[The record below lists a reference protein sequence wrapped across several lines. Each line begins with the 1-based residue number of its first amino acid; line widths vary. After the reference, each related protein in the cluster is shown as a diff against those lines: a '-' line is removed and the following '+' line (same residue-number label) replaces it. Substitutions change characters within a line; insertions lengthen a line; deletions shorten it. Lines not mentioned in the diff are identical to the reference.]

1 MQRNDA
7 SGFAPSRTTTSQ
19 QTTGT
24 TNTLKHTAMGRLL
37 LMALLLFA
45 FLGGTRAQETLTV
58 YDGTDTHSEI
68 PFWGLYADYGV
79 RSQFIIPAGELVV
92 MDGGT
97 ITALTFYS
105 PDTSVEFDEGVT
117 VYLKEVDYT
126 TFPSD
131 FMEDWSSMT
140 AVYTGTIGVNSEGLM
155 EIAFTTPY
163 LYEGG
168 NLMVGFQVTT
178 WGESW
183 PGVNW
188 YGVNQASDS
197 YAAVSNFADESH
209 EWGSE
214 IGQVNFIPKT
224 TFIYEPDLNSCIKPH
239 QLTVSNVTNHEAT
252 ISWTSDADAWQIQMN
267 EENLIDVTD
276 KTYTF
281 TSLDSETTYSV
292 KVRTN
297 CDGNYSNWTNPV
309 NFTTA
314 ETCPAPSNMAITDI
328 TGHKAT
334 VSWTSGAGNWVLQY
348 GTDVGFADGTYSEIS
363 DGFISDG
370 ATATA
375 SITGLTPETTY
386 YVRVKALCGGEDG
399 ESRWTTKDFTT
410 DIACP
415 APANLTVNDI
425 TGHTAEI
432 SWTGSADSYEME
444 YGIINGETYDFED
457 GTLQGWTNLI
467 VKAGGGQ
474 WLHSDDNINGY
485 DYTPDAHGGTGFAM
499 CYSNYFY
506 EDGIFISFA
515 TDAYLVSPQRYQMSE
530 GASLNFWYDVE
541 NDDYPEFFDVCV
553 ATKANPT
560 DTDDFTSIWN
570 SRDAKGKS
578 GEKAKVRRSNTRY
591 GNWRQVTLDL
601 SAYAGQ
607 SVWIAFHDVSN
618 GKTEVRI
625 DDITVDSGA
634 GITWIPVEETISTTQ
649 YTLSG
654 LTPETPYGVRVR
666 AIYDGEDGGESKWTT
681 KIFTTTETCPT
692 PTNIAIT
699 DITAHSATVRWTS
712 GAENWI
718 LQFGTDAGFAE
729 GTYSEISDG
738 FISDGVTA
746 TASITDLTSETTYYV
761 RVKSICG
768 NEDGES
774 RWTTEDFT
782 TTYTCPAPTN
792 VNISEIGPH
801 TAVVS
806 WESDNNLF
814 NLMLGEELITDVTS
828 PHTLTNLTPETQYSV
843 QVQSVCGGEDGES
856 RWTDAKSFATLEA
869 NPVPTDVVAVPAST
883 IATVSWT
890 GYGESYNVKYLSA
903 TNHIVSPVFTED
915 FENDIN
921 GWTINGDNE
930 TNIDSTSPHSG
941 NHSFRFGWH
950 SPCPKYL
957 VSCELTDVTNG
968 MILEFYYRNY
978 GIYHEETFSVGFSST
993 TSDIDAFT
1001 FGEVITASDLQ
1012 WHLYSI
1018 EIPTNTK
1025 YVCWK
1030 HLSDTKYYLFIDDI
1044 AIGQG
1049 TSWTTVTTNEPSVT
1063 LTGLTPGTTYE
1074 CQVQSVMAGE
1084 ENSAWT
1090 PSVYFTTL
1098 EGIPMPTDVAVS
1110 TTPTTATISWTDNGN
1125 SNSYNVDYRD
1135 PEAVG
1140 NIVLS
1145 QDFEGGLNGW
1155 TKRDCGPNSV
1165 VDTNFPHSG
1174 SKAFRFSFSSG
1185 TSTPISYPQYLISP
1199 ELTGVTEGTKLEFWY
1214 KNTDYNANEVFQ
1226 VGTST
1231 TGNATDDFTFG
1242 NEISAGGLQWRH
1254 YKETIPEGTK
1264 YICLKYTSNRN
1275 NLAID
1280 DILIYQNAT
1289 EWTSISTTEL
1299 PVTITGL
1306 TPSTTYEYRVQN
1318 VLYGDPSDWTE
1329 VATFTT
1335 MVENPVP
1342 MDLAADNIT
1351 STTADIRWTGYGDS
1365 YNVRYRRADHVG
1377 DELFTEGFES
1387 GLNGWSRRDCGPNS
1401 NVDTHFPHSGSKAF
1415 RFSFSSG
1422 TSTPISNPQYLI
1434 SPELTG
1440 VTEGA
1445 KLEFWYKNTDNN
1457 ANEVFQVGTS
1467 TTGNATDN
1475 FTFGNEIS
1483 AGGQQWRH
1491 YSATIPAGTKYVCL
1505 KYTSNRNNLA
1515 IDDIKIYAEAAWM
1528 TASSDE
1534 PEVTIGGM
1542 EPETAYEWQVQSV
1555 KNGAASGWSEL
1566 ATFTTSPLVELVNDD
1581 SGFES
1586 GAKNSAVICANATSM
1601 VDVKLAG
1608 RTLYKDG
1615 EWNTICL
1622 PFNLTLADSPL
1633 EGAIAKTLESATM
1646 TGTHVTLTFSAAV
1659 TELEAGVPY
1668 IIKWDVSEDASASDI
1683 VNPVFNGVTIVANTE
1698 DQHTISAVDGHV
1710 KFIGYYDAFGIDEND
1725 TDIYY
1730 MTAGSTLK
1738 HTGKPRT
1745 LKACRAYFQF
1755 SEAANGRL
1763 LVLNFGD
1770 GETTGIIS
1778 IENGKLNNESGWYTI
1793 DGKKLDQQ
1801 PTRKGLYIHN
1811 GVKVVIK

>member
-1 MQRNDA
+1 
-7 SGFAPSRTTTSQ
+7 
-19 QTTGT
+19 
-24 TNTLKHTAMGRLL
+24 MGRLL
-37 LMALLLFA
+37 LITLFLFA
-45 FLGGTRAQETLTV
+45 FLGGARAEETLTV
-58 YDGTDTHSEI
+58 YDGTDTNSRI
-68 PFWGLYADYGV
+68 PFYGLYADYGT

-105 PDTSVEFDEGVT
+105 SNTSLDYDEGVT

-126 TFPSD
+126 TFASATL
-131 FMEDWSSMT
+131 EDWSTMT
-140 AVYTGTIGVNSEGLM
+140 AVYTGTIGINGEGLM
-155 EIAFTTPY
+155 EIALTTPY
-163 LYEGG
+163 TYEGG
-168 NLMVGFQVTT
+168 NLMIGFQVTT

-183 PGVNW
+183 PSVSW
-188 YGVNQASDS
+188 YGVNQAEDS
-197 YAAVSNFADESH
+197 YTAVNNNADNSH
-209 EWGSE
+209 EWDSSTSL
-214 IGQVNFIPKT
+214 VNFIPKT
-224 TFIYEPDLNSCIKPH
+224 TFIYEPDPNTCIKPH
-239 QLTVSNVTNHEAT
+239 QLTISDITVHEAT
-252 ISWTSDADAWQIQMN
+252 ISWTSDADAWQIQLN
-267 EENLIDVTD
+267 EEDIIDVTD

-281 TSLDSETTYSV
+281 TGLDPETTYSV

-297 CDGNYSNWTNPV
+297 CDGNYSNWTIPV
-309 NFTTA
+309 
-314 ETCPAPSNMAITDI
+314 S
-328 TGHKAT
+328 
-334 VSWTSGAGNWVLQY
+334 
-348 GTDVGFADGTYSEIS
+348 
-363 DGFISDG
+363 
-370 ATATA
+370 
-375 SITGLTPETTY
+375 
-386 YVRVKALCGGEDG
+386 
-399 ESRWTTKDFTT
+399 FTT
-410 DIACP
+410 DILFH
-415 APANLTVNDI
+415 APTDLAVSDI
-425 TGHTAEI
+425 TGHTATI

-444 YGIINGETYDFED
+444 YRIIDTYGFED
-457 GTLQGWTNLI
+457 GTLQGWTNL
-467 VKAGGGQ
+467 VVNADGGQ
-474 WLHSDDNINGY
+474 WLHSNENKGGY
-485 DYTPDAHGGTGFAM
+485 DYTAYAHGGTGFAL
-499 CYSNYFY
+499 CYSFNDSNGDAYN
-506 EDGIFISFA
+506 
-515 TDAYLVSPQRYQMSE
+515 TDAYLVSPRPYQMSE
-530 GASLNFWYDVE
+530 GASLNFWYDMA
-541 NDDYPEFFDVCV
+541 NDDYPENFEVCV
-553 ATKANPT
+553 ATTANPT
-560 DTDDFTSIWN
+560 ASDFTSIWSLSN
-570 SRDAKGKS
+570 AKGKG

-591 GNWRQVTLDL
+591 QNWHEVTIDL
-601 SAYAGQ
+601 SAYAGP
-607 SVWIAFHDVSN
+607 SVWIAFHDVN
-618 GKTEVRI
+618 NDQYEVWI

-634 GITWIPVEETISTTQ
+634 DITWIPVEEAISDTQ

-654 LTPETPYGVRVR
+654 LTPETPYMVRVR
-666 AIYDGEDGGESKWTT
+666 AIYDGDDGGESKWTSMS
-681 KIFTTTETCPT
+681 FTT
-692 PTNIAIT
+692 
-699 DITAHSATVRWTS
+699 
-712 GAENWI
+712 
-718 LQFGTDAGFAE
+718 L
-729 GTYSEISDG
+729 
-738 FISDGVTA
+738 
-746 TASITDLTSETTYYV
+746 
-761 RVKSICG
+761 
-768 NEDGES
+768 
-774 RWTTEDFT
+774 
-782 TTYTCPAPTN
+782 AP
-792 VNISEIGPH
+792 
-801 TAVVS
+801 
-806 WESDNNLF
+806 
-814 NLMLGEELITDVTS
+814 
-828 PHTLTNLTPETQYSV
+828 
-843 QVQSVCGGEDGES
+843 
-856 RWTDAKSFATLEA
+856 
-869 NPVPTDVVAVPAST
+869 PVPTDVAVSNIALTS
-883 IATVSWT
+883 ATVSWT

-915 FENDIN
+915 FENGIN
-921 GWTINGDNE
+921 GWTINGDNQ
-930 TNIDSTSPHSG
+930 TNIDSNLPHSG

-950 SPCPKYL
+950 SPYPKYL
-957 VSCELTDVTNG
+957 VSCELTGVTNG

-978 GIYHEETFSVGFSST
+978 DINYEETFSVGFSST

-1001 FGEVITASDLQ
+1001 FGEVITASDFQ

-1018 EIPTNTK
+1018 EIPANTK

-1063 LTGLTPGTTYE
+1063 LTGLTPVTTYE
-1074 CQVQSVMAGE
+1074 CQVQSVVAGHY
-1084 ENSAWT
+1084 SDWT
-1090 PSVYFTTL
+1090 PLTNFTTL
-1098 EGIPMPTDVAVS
+1098 ESIPMPTDVAVS
-1110 TTPTTATISWTDNGN
+1110 TTPTTATINWTDSGN

-1140 NIVLS
+1140 NILIS

-1155 TKRDCGPNSV
+1155 TRRDCGSNSN
-1165 VDTNFPHSG
+1165 VDGALPHNG
-1174 SKAFRFSFSSG
+1174 SQAFRFCYLSYG
-1185 TSTPISYPQYLISP
+1185 STMTTPQYLISP

-1214 KNTDYNANEVFQ
+1214 KNSDAKDEKFH
-1226 VGTST
+1226 VGFST
-1231 TGNATDDFTFG
+1231 TGNATEDFNFG
-1242 NEISAGGLQWRH
+1242 NEISAGGKQWRH

-1264 YICLKYTSNRN
+1264 YICLKYTSNNN

-1280 DILIYQNAT
+1280 DILIYQNDT

-1299 PVTITGL
+1299 PVAITGL
-1306 TPSTTYEYRVQN
+1306 TPNTTYEYRAQN

-1335 MVENPVP
+1335 MVENPAP

-1351 STTADIRWTGYGDS
+1351 SATADISWTGYGDS

-1377 DELFTEGFES
+1377 DEILTEGFED
-1387 GLNGWSRRDCGPNS
+1387 GLNGWTRRNCANNS
-1401 NVDTHFPHSGSKAF
+1401 DVGTHFPYSGSQAF
-1415 RFSFSSG
+1415 RFCYLNY
-1422 TSTPISNPQYLI
+1422 TTTMTTPQYLI

-1505 KYTSNRNNLA
+1505 KYTSNNNNLA
-1515 IDDIKIYAEAAWM
+1515 IDDILIYAEAAWM

-1566 ATFTTSPLVELVNDD
+1566 ATFTTSPLIELVNDD

-1586 GAKNSAVICANATSM
+1586 GAKNSAVISANATSM

-1622 PFNLTLADSPL
+1622 PFNVTLANSPL

-1668 IIKWDVSEDASASDI
+1668 IIRWNVSEDQPASDI
-1683 VNPVFNGVTIVANTE
+1683 EEPVFYGVTIVADTE
-1698 DQHTISAVDGHV
+1698 NQHTISAVDGHV

-1738 HTGKPRT
+1738 HTGKART

-1778 IENGKLNNESGWYTI
+1778 IENGKLNNESGWYTV